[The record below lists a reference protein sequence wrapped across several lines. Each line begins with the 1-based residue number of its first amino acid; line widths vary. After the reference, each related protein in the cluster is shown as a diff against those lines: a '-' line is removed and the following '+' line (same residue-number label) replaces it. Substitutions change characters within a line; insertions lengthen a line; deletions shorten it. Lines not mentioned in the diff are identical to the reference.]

1 VWLWISQGMTVSPID
16 RPPRPKP
23 QAHAGRGADDTQSW
37 TAAKDQLDRDGYAL
51 LNLGPDA
58 LALCDQ
64 VTLETDAMVSAKGV
78 GRVQDA
84 WRRSLAVRALATH
97 PVVIDFLQE
106 AYGREP
112 FAFQTLNFRVGT
124 QQEVHSDTVH
134 FNAEPQGLMCGVWVA
149 LEDISPDSGP
159 LLYYPGSHRLPR
171 LTMADVG
178 VKDRR
183 GTPDDYIR
191 LYVPALAAQLKAAG
205 LQAQTATISKGQAF
219 VWAANLAHGGS
230 PITNPALTRRSMV
243 THYLFRNSLYY
254 TPMMSDEPN
263 DDLQVRLPQDVATGR
278 FVWPRKGGRIVV
290 PKPMRILRD
299 IRSRMFRVVLAQ

>member
-1 VWLWISQGMTVSPID
+1 MTVSPVD
-16 RPPRPKP
+16 RPCRLEP
-23 QAHAGRGADDTQSW
+23 QSHPGRGDDDKVASA
-37 TAAKDQLDRDGYAL
+37 AAKAQLDRDGYVL
-51 LNLGPDA
+51 LDLGPDA

-64 VTLETDAMVSAKGV
+64 VTRETDAMVSAQGV

-84 WRRSLAVRALATH
+84 WRRSPAVRALATH
-97 PVVIDFLQE
+97 PVVLDFLHE

-134 FNAEPQGLMCGVWVA
+134 FNAAPEGLMCGVWVA

-243 THYLFRNSLYY
+243 THYLFPSSLYF
-254 TPMMSDEPN
+254 TPMRSDEPN
-263 DDLQVRLPQDVATGR
+263 DDLLVRLPQDVATGR
-278 FVWPRKGGRIVV
+278 FVWPRRNGRTVF
-290 PKPMRILRD
+290 PKSIQIAGALTRRCLRSV
-299 IRSRMFRVVLAQ
+299 RAE

>member
-1 VWLWISQGMTVSPID
+1 
-16 RPPRPKP
+16 
-23 QAHAGRGADDTQSW
+23 
-37 TAAKDQLDRDGYAL
+37 
-51 LNLGPDA
+51 
-58 LALCDQ
+58 
-64 VTLETDAMVSAKGV
+64 MVSARGV

-84 WRRSLAVRALATH
+84 WRRSPGVRALATH
-97 PVVIDFLQE
+97 PVVLDFLRK

-112 FAFQTLNFRVGT
+112 FAFQTLNFRMGT

-134 FNAEPQGLMCGVWVA
+134 FNAAPEGLMCGVWVA

-159 LLYYPGSHRLPR
+159 VLYYPGSHRLPR

-183 GTPDDYIR
+183 GTPDDYMR
-191 LYVPALAAQLKAAG
+191 LYVPALAVQLESAG
-205 LQAQTATISKGQAF
+205 LQARTATISKGQAF

-230 PITNPALTRRSMV
+230 PITNPAQTRRSMV

-278 FVWPRKGGRIVV
+278 FVWPRKGGCIVV
-290 PKPMRILRD
+290 PKPRQIFRDVRNRI
-299 IRSRMFRVVLAQ
+299 FRVVLT